1 MGEFKT
7 LKQIVIESG
16 LTHQQIADRLGVK
29 QPRVSAILNGS
40 DLKVSTAVKLS
51 AVFNIS
57 LKTLAASL
65 GQDVSS
71 VPDDD
76 RGGDEK

>member
-65 GQDVSS
+65 GQDVSN

>member
-29 QPRVSAILNGS
+29 QPRISAILNGS
-40 DLKVSTAVKLS
+40 DLKVSTAIKLS

-65 GQDVSS
+65 GQDVSG

>member
-29 QPRVSAILNGS
+29 QPRISAILNGS
-40 DLKVSTAVKLS
+40 DLKVSTAIKLS

>member
-1 MGEFKT
+1 MGEIKT
-7 LKQIVIESG
+7 LKQIVAESG

-29 QPRVSAILNGS
+29 QPRVSAILNGT
-40 DLKVSTAVKLS
+40 DLKVSTAIKLS
-51 AVFNIS
+51 TVFNIS